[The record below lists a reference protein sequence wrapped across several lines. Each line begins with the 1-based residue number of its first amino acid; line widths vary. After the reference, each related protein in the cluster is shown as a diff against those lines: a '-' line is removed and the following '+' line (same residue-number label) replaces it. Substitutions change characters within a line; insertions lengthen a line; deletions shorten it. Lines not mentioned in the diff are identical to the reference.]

1 MKYLNIILVLL
12 LLFIIGST
20 IKDKMSHSS
29 ANADRLPCHKE
40 RIVFE
45 KIYNDE
51 LMKSAM
57 DLLYSGRYTLTSRI
71 QKATYMKTRLFEYVD
86 IKKVDA
92 VVKETIARYQKK
104 DIKTDQRLEIDYY
117 IYENDKADPGKKT
130 AKSKLYAGYLR
141 FTFSLSGKR
150 VYSVQVDFMNPQG
163 KDIPQS
169 VECAIKSIMTL

>member
-1 MKYLNIILVLL
+1 MKYIYLILSVLL
-12 LLFIIGST
+12 IIIIGST
-20 IKDKMSHSS
+20 IQDKMTHSS
-29 ANADRLPCHKE
+29 AKVNRINCHKK
-40 RIVFE
+40 RVVFE
-45 KIYNDE
+45 KVYDDSLIE
-51 LMKSAM
+51 SVQQT
-57 DLLYSGRYTLTSRI
+57 LYEGEYTLNSRI

-86 IKKVDA
+86 IKNVDT
-92 VVKETIARYQKK
+92 VVKESIARYKK
-104 DIKTDQRLEIDYY
+104 NNSNTDKNLKIDYY